1 MFIFVPLA
9 FAGFLVVAGAF
20 IFGHDHDVDHDVDH
34 DGGYEVGG
42 TLSFFSVRVLAT
54 FVMGF
59 GAAGAIARYY
69 HASYPVSS
77 LIGLGAGVVLSA
89 LMYLVILV
97 FIKQQASSV
106 ISTESLVGRV
116 GNVTVPIEKAELG
129 EVGVSVGGEYKIYSA
144 HSRDQ
149 SSIQKGRRVKVVRVI
164 GTTLVVE
171 QEKQE

>member
-9 FAGFLVVAGAF
+9 FAGFLIVAGAF
-20 IFGHDHDVDHDVDH
+20 IFGHDIDQDVDH

-42 TLSFFSVRVLAT
+42 TLSFFSLRVLAT
-54 FVMGF
+54 FLMGF

-69 HASYPVSS
+69 HTSYLVSS
-77 LIGLGAGVVLSA
+77 LIGIGAGIVLSA

-129 EVGVSVGGEYKIYSA
+129 EVGVSVGGEYKVYSA

-149 SSIQKGRRVKVVRVI
+149 SSIQKGCRVKIVRVI

>member
-1 MFIFVPLA
+1 MLIFVPLA

-20 IFGHDHDVDHDVDH
+20 IFGHDNDIDHDVDH
-34 DGGYEVGG
+34 DAGYEVGG

-77 LIGLGAGVVLSA
+77 LVGIGAGIVLSA
-89 LMYLVILV
+89 LMYLVILLFV
-97 FIKQQASSV
+97 RQQASSV
-106 ISTESLVGRV
+106 ISAQSLIGRV
-116 GNVTVPIEKAELG
+116 GNVTVPIDKAELG
-129 EVGVSVGGEYKIYSA
+129 EVGMSVGGEYKVYSA
-144 HSRDQ
+144 RSRDQ
-149 SSIQKGRRVKVVRVI
+149 NSIQKGRRVKVVEVV

>member
-1 MFIFVPLA
+1 MLIFVPLA

-34 DGGYEVGG
+34 DAGYEVGG

-69 HASYPVSS
+69 NASYLVSS
-77 LIGLGAGVVLSA
+77 LLGVGAGIALSG
-89 LMYLVILV
+89 LMYLVILI

-106 ISTESLVGRV
+106 ISTESLIGRA
-116 GNVTVPIEKAELG
+116 GNVTVPIDKAELG

-144 HSRDQ
+144 RSRDQ
-149 SSIQKGRRVKVVRVI
+149 TSIQKGWRVKVVRVI